1 MKNEYFIMFNRTR
14 QIEPMHNESMY
25 RYWVRTWCAHT
36 RYEGTDRRV
45 QTTTPIEMEEKKCVK
60 MPKREHV
67 RRPSTTQRDI
77 T

>member
-1 MKNEYFIMFNRTR
+1 MRT
-14 QIEPMHNESMY
+14 
-25 RYWVRTWCAHT
+25 HT